1 MITYL
6 THEDLSIKDLDKI
19 GKWKYKVTGNS
30 PNFELNN
37 LPEGLIQE
45 ISIVLKVENGKS
57 IKLYWT
63 YGKKEFTSSVSSQ
76 SLKSGVKYQ
85 HKFVLNL
92 VGQVNKIR
100 LELKEASG
108 TVEIEKMKI
117 FYLPPELDQVSEETY
132 RKQSIFSDFSH
143 TVINTCHPYVI
154 P

>member
-117 FYLPPELDQVSEETY
+117 FYLPP
-132 RKQSIFSDFSH
+132 
-143 TVINTCHPYVI
+143 
-154 P
+154 